1 MGGNVMANRQWNGS
15 CEDWLH
21 GDEHWNDEVLDA
33 DGDEYAPVDDDE
45 LAEILEGVRARTIKA
60 YWLKLQRDYPAIE
73 RTKA

>member
-1 MGGNVMANRQWNGS
+1 MANRQWNGS

-21 GDEHWNDEVLDA
+21 GVEHWNDEVLDA

-45 LAEILEGVRARTIKA
+45 LAEILEGVRARTLQA

-73 RTKA
+73 RYKA

>member
-1 MGGNVMANRQWNGS
+1 MANRQWNGS

-45 LAEILEGVRARTIKA
+45 LAEILEKIRVKQLKA
-60 YWLKLQRDYPAIE
+60 YWLYLQRAYPAIE